1 MRMIRY
7 FSASGVL
14 DQMAPQSSQ
23 PAVLPPCAPP
33 QHPVGPLQSSGDP
46 SAVPT
51 GPPVVVPSAPDVAS
65 MSSSSLQDTSSS
77 VISVTSPTANLTMLS
92 RTATVVSNSALSDP
106 TPVTST
112 LSLVSSSVVAPSLP
126 TSMVGKPAP
135 PAVDQDV
142 DLLATAINKSI
153 GEVSMEADEEVL
165 DFGSGGAIVDE
176 VRQVIAN
183 SVPAVPVTS
192 FAPSSAPG

>member
-1 MRMIRY
+1 MRMVRY
-7 FSASGVL
+7 FSASGAL
-14 DQMAPQSSQ
+14 DQMAPQFSQ

-33 QHPVGPLQSSGDP
+33 QHPVGPLPSSGDP
-46 SAVPT
+46 SAVPA
-51 GPPVVVPSAPDVAS
+51 GLPVAVPSAPDVAS

-77 VISVTSPTANLTMLS
+77 VISVTPPTANLTMLS
-92 RTATVVSNSALSDP
+92 RTATVVSNSAPSDP
-106 TPVTST
+106 SPVTST
-112 LSLVSSSVVAPSLP
+112 LPPVSSSVVVPGP
-126 TSMVGKPAP
+126 PISMVGQPAP
-135 PAVDQDV
+135 AVVDHDV

-183 SVPAVPVTS
+183 SVPAVPLTS
-192 FAPSSAPG
+192 LAPSSAPG

>member
-1 MRMIRY
+1 MRMVRY
-7 FSASGVL
+7 FSTSGAL
-14 DQMAPQSSQ
+14 DQMTPPFSQ
-23 PAVLPPCAPP
+23 PAVLPPGAPP

-46 SAVPT
+46 SAVPA
-51 GPPVVVPSAPDVAS
+51 GPPIVVPSAPEVAS

-77 VISVTSPTANLTMLS
+77 VISVTSPTANLTLLS
-92 RTATVVSNSALSDP
+92 RTATVVSNSAPSDP
-106 TPVTST
+106 SPVTST
-112 LSLVSSSVVAPSLP
+112 PPPVSSSVVVPGPP
-126 TSMVGKPAP
+126 TSTVGQPAP
-135 PAVDQDV
+135 AVVDHDV

-183 SVPAVPVTS
+183 VVPAVPI
-192 FAPSSAPG
+192 ASSASSAAPG

>member
-1 MRMIRY
+1 MRMVRY
-7 FSASGVL
+7 FSASGAL
-14 DQMAPQSSQ
+14 DQMAPQPSQ

-46 SAVPT
+46 SSVPT
-51 GPPVVVPSAPDVAS
+51 GPPVAVPSAPDVAS

-106 TPVTST
+106 SPFTST
-112 LSLVSSSVVAPSLP
+112 LPLVSSSVVTPSLP
-126 TSMVGKPAP
+126 TSMAGKSAP

-176 VRQVIAN
+176 VRQVVAN